1 MKKPSFAALL
11 YRELLLM
18 KKSLLACGIGA
29 LIFILFPVL
38 ILLSFRFGNLRLIIP
53 EDVMSGSMTII
64 KLMPVMA
71 ASMFAMLPS
80 ETATKDITKPIW
92 DYFRRSTQV
101 SAIRLA
107 LAKTVMNVMGIA
119 VSLIISIPLTYIIAY
134 AGGVTVTANDIGL
147 SVLFIA
153 LMALM
158 SVVFSAAMYFFKS
171 VDKGGLVMTGAMFA
185 AVFGFMS
192 PIMGKLTALPPNH
205 PERDAIT
212 NAYLNDFITN
222 VAPFAPLMLIGVI
235 LIQFALLLF
244 IFKRRE
250 K

>member
-18 KKSLLACGIGA
+18 KNSLLAGAIGA

-38 ILLSFRFGNLRLIIP
+38 VLLSFRFGNLKLIFP
-53 EDVMSGSMTII
+53 EDAIAGSMNVI

-71 ASMFAMLPS
+71 ASMFAMIPS
-80 ETATKDITKPIW
+80 DAASNDITKPIW
-92 DYFRRSTQV
+92 DHFRRSTQV
-101 SAIRLA
+101 SAVRLA
-107 LAKTVMNVMGIA
+107 LAKTVMNIIGIA

-134 AGGVTVTANDIGL
+134 SAGATVTNNDIGL
-147 SVLFIA
+147 SLLFIA
-153 LMALM
+153 IMALM
-158 SVVFSAAMYFFKS
+158 SVVFGAAIYLFKS
-171 VDKGGLVMTGAMFA
+171 VDKGGLAMTGFMFA
-185 AVFGFMS
+185 TVFGFMG
-192 PIMGKLTALPPNH
+192 PIIGELTALPPNH
-205 PERDAIT
+205 PERNAIME
-212 NAYLNDFITN
+212 AYLNDVITN
-222 VAPFAPLMLIGVI
+222 IAPFTPFMLIGVI

>member
-18 KKSLLACGIGA
+18 KKSLLAVAIGA

-38 ILLSFRFGNLRLIIP
+38 VLLSFRFGNLKLIFP
-53 EDVMSGSMTII
+53 EDAIGGSMNII

-71 ASMFAMLPS
+71 ASMFAMIPS
-80 ETATKDITKPIW
+80 DAASNDITKPIW
-92 DYFRRSTQV
+92 DHFRRSTQV
-101 SAIRLA
+101 SAVRLA
-107 LAKTVMNVMGIA
+107 LAKTVMNIIGIA

-134 AGGVTVTANDIGL
+134 SAGATVTNNDIGL
-147 SVLFIA
+147 SLLFIA
-153 LMALM
+153 FMALM
-158 SVVFSAAMYFFKS
+158 NVVFGAAIYLFKC
-171 VDKGGLVMTGAMFA
+171 VDKGGLAMTGFMFA
-185 AVFGFMS
+185 TVFGFMG
-192 PIMGKLTALPPNH
+192 PIMGELTALPPNH
-205 PERDAIT
+205 PERDAIME
-212 NAYLNDFITN
+212 AYLSDVITN
-222 VAPFAPLMLIGVI
+222 IAPFTPFMLIGVI

>member
-18 KKSLLACGIGA
+18 KKPLLACGISS

-38 ILLSFRFGNLRLIIP
+38 VLLSFRFGNLRLIIP
-53 EDVMSGSMTII
+53 EDAISGSMNII
-64 KLMPVMA
+64 KLIPVMA
-71 ASMFAMLPS
+71 ASMFAMLPLD
-80 ETATKDITKPIW
+80 TATKDITKPIW

-101 SAIRLA
+101 SAARLA
-107 LAKTVMNVMGIA
+107 LAKTVMNIIGMA

-134 AGGVTVTANDIGL
+134 AAGTTVTGNDIGL
-147 SVLFIA
+147 SLLFITF
-153 LMALM
+153 MALM
-158 SVVFSAAMYFFKS
+158 SVVFGAAIYFFKS
-171 VDKGGLVMTGAMFA
+171 VDKGGLVMTGFMFA
-185 AVFGFMS
+185 AVFGFMG
-192 PIMGKLTALPPNH
+192 PIMGKLTALPPGH
-205 PERDAIT
+205 AERDVIME
-212 NAYLNDFITN
+212 AYLGDFITN